1 MSELKQLKS
10 SEIKSF
16 RKSLLEKQN
25 FKCAICGK
33 ALSENDAGISLDHQ
47 HRLNKNQEIG
57 NKRIDR
63 SKVCHDKR
71 FYKTT
76 SETSQLRSS

>member
-33 ALSENDAGISLDHQ
+33 TLSENDTGISLDHQ
-47 HRLNKNQEIG
+47 HRLNRNQEIG
-57 NKRIDR
+57 IDG
-63 SKVCHDKR
+63 SGCI
-71 FYKTT
+71 
-76 SETSQLRSS
+76 